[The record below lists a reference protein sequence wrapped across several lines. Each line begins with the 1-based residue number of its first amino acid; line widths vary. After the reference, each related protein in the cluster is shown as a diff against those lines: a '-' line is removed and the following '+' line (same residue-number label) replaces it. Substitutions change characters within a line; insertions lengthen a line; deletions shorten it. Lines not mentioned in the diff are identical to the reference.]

1 MADGKNFLDFIV
13 DAKNNRELGV
23 AFMQLMS
30 PDDIL
35 PFFEEHGYDIK
46 EEEVQKIVEVRELVA
61 EMAEPGEGG
70 DRY

>member
-1 MADGKNFLDFIV
+1 MADGKSFLDFIV

-23 AFMQLMS
+23 AFMQLVS

-35 PFFEEHGYDIK
+35 PFLEERGYDIK
-46 EEEVQKIVEVRELVA
+46 EDDVQKIVEVRELVA
-61 EMAEPGEGG
+61 EMAESGEG

>member
-1 MADGKNFLDFIV
+1 MANGKSFLDFIV

-23 AFMQLMS
+23 AFMQLVS

-35 PFFEEHGYDIK
+35 PFFEERGYDIK
-46 EEEVQKIVEVRELVA
+46 EEEVQKIVEVRELGA
-61 EMAEPGEGG
+61 EMAESGGGG